1 MNAAGGNTPG
11 RLMALD
17 VGLARIGVAVCDPLG
32 ITVTPLTVIHRASR
46 REDFQR
52 LAELIQGEEV
62 TGIICG
68 LPLNMDGSEG
78 EQAQT
83 TRRWAQRL
91 VSALGKLLP
100 NPPPLTF
107 WDERL
112 STAEAEEWGGGPA
125 PGRSRKGA
133 PGPDAV
139 AAGVILRSFLN
150 ARIEGADVRKYT

>member
-1 MNAAGGNTPG
+1 
-11 RLMALD
+11 MALD

-32 ITVTPLTVIHRASR
+32 ITVTPLTVLTRASR

-52 LAELIQGEEV
+52 LAELIAREEV

-78 EQAQT
+78 AQAQT

-91 VSALGKLLP
+91 ISALTKLLP
-100 NPPPLTF
+100 CPPPLTF

-112 STAEAEEWGGGPA
+112 STAEAEAADGPWRGWNA
-125 PGRSRKGA
+125 PNPGA
-133 PGPDAV
+133 DAV
-139 AAGVILRSFLN
+139 AAGVILRSFLD
-150 ARIEGADVRKYT
+150 ARQEGADVGRYT